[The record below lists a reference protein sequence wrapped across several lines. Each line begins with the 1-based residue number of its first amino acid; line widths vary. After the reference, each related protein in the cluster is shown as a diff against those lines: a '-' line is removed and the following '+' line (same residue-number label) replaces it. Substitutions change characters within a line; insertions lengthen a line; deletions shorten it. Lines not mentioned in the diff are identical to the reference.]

1 MSAILW
7 QRIEGAVV
15 FGLAAVAAV
24 VLDLPGLL
32 GGSLVLCAVVALAPD
47 VSFLAY
53 LAGPRF
59 GAACYNLVHLY
70 AWGMVLVVLGFG
82 LAAAPLLGIGLLW
95 TAHVGL
101 DRALGYGLKEP
112 TGFADTHLGRV
123 GRR

>member
-7 QRIEGAVV
+7 QRIEGALA

-24 VLDLPGLL
+24 LLDLPGLM
-32 GGSLVLCAVVALAPD
+32 GGSVVLCAVVALAPD
-47 VSFLAY
+47 ASFLAY
-53 LAGPRF
+53 LAGPRV

-70 AWGMVLVVLGFG
+70 AWGMILVVLGFG
-82 LAAAPLLGIGLLW
+82 LPAAPLLGMGLLW
-95 TAHVGL
+95 AGHVGL